1 MATNFMFL
9 RIKTKTTLVILFCF
23 LSPIVSAI
31 SFTKIRLPKNVND
44 PEALAFKLRIPP
56 FFIGIANGRILK
68 YLGRT
73 NGFVEFG
80 FTTPN
85 RWKLHSLN
93 VKVGVRR
100 HENCQSKS
108 GLWKAIRDGIA
119 PPIKSV
125 VCLLCVFRIGVLGP
139 RGGLVT
145 QLSIAANGEPYPFCN
160 GVDVH
165 QHTGNVYFT
174 DNTGVAV
181 DEEEKIVMVTEFT
194 ANRTRKF
201 TLQGGRSIIATIQP
215 TPDNIKRTRLNK
227 FGVAAARVD
236 PRIDSG
242 LLPTGV
248 RINGN
253 GTVLETVNPE
263 RWYGNKSGF
272 EVQEFGTKL
281 YIVSR
286 LEDFIGMEN
295 RNRFCNAVCVHQPTG
310 NVYFTDAGSTYEIK
324 QVTALFRNLT
334 FAAGV
339 ARFGSGV
346 INLRNP
352 VNQRTQSNLLPIGLR
367 IG

>member
-85 RWKLHSLN
+85 R
-93 VKVGVRR
+93 
-100 HENCQSKS
+100 SKS
-108 GLWKAIRDGIA
+108 VCDGTKIA
-119 PPIKSV
+119 NLNPGCGRPSGMALHHQSNQLY
-125 VCLLCVFRIGVLGP
+125 VCYA
-139 RGGLVT
+139 GGLVT
-145 QLSIAANGEPYPFCN
+145 QLSIAANSEPYPFCN

-174 DNTGVAV
+174 YNSSFVYSCRQLDIALSVMDSTGRLLKNLSLAAGVAV

-194 ANRTRKF
+194 ANRTQKF

-215 TPDNIKRTRLNK
+215 TPDNIKRPRLNK
-227 FGVAAARVD
+227 FGVAAAGVD
-236 PRIDSG
+236 PRIDSD

-286 LEDFIGMEN
+286 LEDFIG
-295 RNRFCNAVCVHQPTG
+295 V
-310 NVYFTDAGSTYEIK
+310 
-324 QVTALFRNLT
+324 
-334 FAAGV
+334 
-339 ARFGSGV
+339 
-346 INLRNP
+346 
-352 VNQRTQSNLLPIGLR
+352 LLKH
-367 IG
+367 

>member
-93 VKVGVRR
+93 
-100 HENCQSKS
+100 
-108 GLWKAIRDGIA
+108 AIRDGIA

-174 DNTGVAV
+174 DATGVAV

-286 LEDFIGMEN
+286 LEDFIG
-295 RNRFCNAVCVHQPTG
+295 V
-310 NVYFTDAGSTYEIK
+310 
-324 QVTALFRNLT
+324 
-334 FAAGV
+334 
-339 ARFGSGV
+339 
-346 INLRNP
+346 
-352 VNQRTQSNLLPIGLR
+352 LLKH
-367 IG
+367 

>member
-85 RWKLHSLN
+85 R
-93 VKVGVRR
+93 
-100 HENCQSKS
+100 SKS
-108 GLWKAIRDGIA
+108 VCDGTKIA
-119 PPIKSV
+119 NLNPGCGRPSGMALHHQSNQLY
-125 VCLLCVFRIGVLGP
+125 VCYAFFGSEFWVLEEDWN
-139 RGGLVT
+139 
-145 QLSIAANGEPYPFCN
+145 LSLAA
-160 GVDVH
+160 
-165 QHTGNVYFT
+165 
-174 DNTGVAV
+174 GVAV

-194 ANRTRKF
+194 ANRTQKF

-215 TPDNIKRTRLNK
+215 TPDNIKRPRLNK
-227 FGVAAARVD
+227 FGVAAAGVD
-236 PRIDSG
+236 PRIDSD

-286 LEDFIGMEN
+286 LEDFIG
-295 RNRFCNAVCVHQPTG
+295 V
-310 NVYFTDAGSTYEIK
+310 
-324 QVTALFRNLT
+324 
-334 FAAGV
+334 
-339 ARFGSGV
+339 
-346 INLRNP
+346 
-352 VNQRTQSNLLPIGLR
+352 LLKH
-367 IG
+367 